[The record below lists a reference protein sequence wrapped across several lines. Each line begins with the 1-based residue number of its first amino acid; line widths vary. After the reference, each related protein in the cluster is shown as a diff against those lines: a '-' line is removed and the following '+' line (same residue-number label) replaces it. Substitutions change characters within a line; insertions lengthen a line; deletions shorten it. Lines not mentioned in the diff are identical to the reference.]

1 MKLTASVRDFHLSP
15 AAFPTWKKFH
25 HEYIGKIINHEVK
38 VAIMCQFF
46 KEKKKDV
53 RLKESELVFL
63 ETYRSNRLVFRVLL
77 LELLAEFL
85 PNQK

>member
-1 MKLTASVRDFHLSP
+1 
-15 AAFPTWKKFH
+15 
-25 HEYIGKIINHEVK
+25 
-38 VAIMCQFF
+38 MCQFF

-77 LELLAEFL
+77 LELLAELL

>member
-1 MKLTASVRDFHLSP
+1 
-15 AAFPTWKKFH
+15 
-25 HEYIGKIINHEVK
+25 
-38 VAIMCQFF
+38 MCQFF

-63 ETYRSNRLVFRVLL
+63 EIYRSNRLVFRVLL